1 MDVVLKS
8 IAEVVESSRVY
19 DDSGVD
25 VVIRDDV
32 TLSMIATERH
42 ENFYKVHVDVRC
54 KVILV
59 KESAAIGVNEGRMKQ
74 DIIVADCMEVHV
86 G

>member
-25 VVIRDDV
+25 VVTRDDV
-32 TLSMIATERH
+32 TLSMIVHKVWQEYTRER
-42 ENFYKVHVDVRC
+42 EN
-54 KVILV
+54 
-59 KESAAIGVNEGRMKQ
+59 SAL
-74 DIIVADCMEVHV
+74 
-86 G
+86 